1 MPHEVSVRTAHAGLA
16 SLLREWLDD
25 ARLALPRPVTLVVEV
40 GPLPLSPSDSRDVFR
55 QGNVAIR
62 SGPPIHTVSLDWEP
76 RLGRAVLAP
85 QSTAANVI
93 ITEQGLQRENEML
106 RSFLLNVCILLVR
119 RVGLHHV
126 HAAAL
131 RDPHGRG
138 WLLAGT
144 SGSGKS
150 TTTALFARHGWGIG
164 TDDIAFL
171 AEGAAPRVTDVVCW
185 RERLALHDDAVVAVG
200 PDGGTPLT
208 ARRKMGWFPEEL
220 GAEWLSR
227 ITPQVILFPGA
238 EHGDTTSLTPIKGRE
253 AVTRLMRWSPW
264 VALEADFADEHLQRL
279 SQLASQAR
287 AFEVTLG
294 RDLFDSPDRLLELV
308 S

>member
-1 MPHEVSVRTAHAGLA
+1 MSHEVSVRTAHAGLA
-16 SLLREWLDD
+16 ARVRAWLDD
-25 ARLALPRPVTLVVEV
+25 ARLTLPRQVTLVIDV
-40 GPLPLSPSDSRDVFR
+40 GPLPMPPTDARDVFR
-55 QGNVAIR
+55 QGRVAIR
-62 SGPPIHTVSLDWEP
+62 SGPPIQTVTLDWEP

-85 QSTAANVI
+85 DSTTAHVVV
-93 ITEQGLQRENEML
+93 TEPSLEHENELL

-138 WLLAGT
+138 WMLAGT

-150 TTTALFARHGWGIG
+150 TTTALLARHGWSVG

-171 AEGAAPRVTDVVCW
+171 AEGATPKTTDVVCW

-200 PDGGTPLT
+200 PEGGTALES
-208 ARRKMGWFPEEL
+208 RRKTGWFPEEL
-220 GAEWLSR
+220 GTDWLPR
-227 ITPQVILFPGA
+227 VTPQVLLFPTA
-238 EHGDTTSLTPIKGRE
+238 EHGDATSVTPIKGRD
-253 AVTRLMRWSPW
+253 AVARLMRWSPW
-264 VALEADFADEHLQRL
+264 VALEADLADEHLLRL

-287 AFEVTLG
+287 AFEVVLG
-294 RDLFDSPDRLLELV
+294 RDLFDSPDRLLELIA
-308 S
+308 